1 MNVKAQRILI
11 FFALILVS
19 LTLLFWGL
27 VQAQSFLMPLSIAV
41 LLAMIVLPVSNW
53 LERKGVSRGWASFLS
68 DLVIVVFII
77 GLAGVLAA
85 QAKSLASD
93 WPQIKQKIEPRIEQ
107 LQQFITQRTGL
118 SVQEQNQKIS
128 LPDFSSGAQRDSTQ
142 TKASPPEKATS
153 GSGSPSGGAG
163 SILSSVGKVVGGF
176 FGGLG
181 TLLLILI
188 YTFFFLL
195 YRRKFLLS
203 ILRMVPHD
211 RQDQARKTIADATRV
226 SQNYLS
232 GRLLLIL
239 FLAVLYAVGLTIS
252 GVRNAILISL
262 LAAVLSLLPYIGN
275 VIGYALA
282 VLVAFVSGGGAGA
295 VMGVSIT
302 FAVAQFVESYVLEP
316 YVVGDKVN
324 LNPVFTIVVVVLGE
338 AVWGI
343 AGMLIA
349 IPVLGILKA
358 VFDHV
363 PPMQPLGYLFGQE
376 DTKDDDGQHDDTIL
390 DKTKQWAM
398 NKFRS

>member
-1 MNVKAQRILI
+1 MHVKARRILI

-19 LTLLFWGL
+19 LILLFWGL
-27 VQAQSFLMPLSIAV
+27 VQAQSFLMPLSVAV

-53 LERKGVSRGWASFLS
+53 LEKKGLPRGWASFLS
-68 DLVIVVFII
+68 DLVIIVFIV
-77 GLAGVLAA
+77 GLAGVLTA
-85 QAKSLASD
+85 QIESLASD

-107 LQQFITQRTGL
+107 LQQFITQKTGL

-128 LPDFSSGAQRDSTQ
+128 LPDFSSGAQPDSTQ
-142 TKASPPEKATS
+142 TNASPPEKATS
-153 GSGSPSGGAG
+153 ESGSSSGGAS

-203 ILRMVPHD
+203 ILRMVPRD
-211 RQDQARKTIADATRV
+211 RQDQAQKTIADATRV
-226 SQNYLS
+226 AQNYLS

-239 FLAVLYAVGLTIS
+239 FLAVLYAIGLTIS

-282 VLVAFVSGGGAGA
+282 VLVAFVSGGGVGA
-295 VMGVSIT
+295 AIGVSVT

-324 LNPVFTIVVVVLGE
+324 LNPVFTIVAVVLGE
-338 AVWGI
+338 AVWGV

-363 PPMQPLGYLFGQE
+363 PPLQPLGYLFGQE
-376 DTKDDDGQHDDTIL
+376 DTEDDEPHDDTIF